1 MSYDINKYSDEQCFE
16 VLGLNNP
23 SDRELEM
30 VILQQM
36 DKYEEKSKRLY
47 RFFEQ
52 MYDRFFDAEEE
63 EDIEEGFTTRV
74 EDGRTVVVTDQN
86 ENTQQTRAG
95 GSAQVSAPTAGVP
108 IEGNVFIKKIDD
120 AVVAA
125 AKTTDTRLVDYVKD
139 PLKLNPTSQ
148 KTIFKMISID
158 SQYREDSQNTSAT
171 NFALNLS

>member
-1 MSYDINKYSDEQCFE
+1 MSYDINQYSDEQCFE

-52 MYDRFFDAEEE
+52 MYDRFFDADESEGEEE
-63 EDIEEGFTTRV
+63 VEGFTTMV

-86 ENTQQTRAG
+86 ENAQQTRQG
-95 GSAQVSAPTAGVP
+95 GPLQISTSLPSDVAAT
-108 IEGNVFIKKIDD
+108 GNVFVKKIDD
-120 AVVAA
+120 SVVAA
-125 AKTTDTRLVDYVKD
+125 AKND
-139 PLKLNPTSQ
+139 
-148 KTIFKMISID
+148 F
-158 SQYREDSQNTSAT
+158 QNDIH
-171 NFALNLS
+171 